1 MTDWLRPCL
10 PEYVGEMLQMIVLVQ
25 MRCGGVRDVVLD
37 HSSDALLVSRIGR
50 AMMCSC
56 GACYPALG

>member
-1 MTDWLRPCL
+1 
-10 PEYVGEMLQMIVLVQ
+10 MLQMIVLVQ